1 LLVRAAQMPSMVAA
15 GCCGTNSESST
26 TVLLPR
32 SVSSRPALPLG
43 VPPRK
48 TQLRKVMFE
57 PVTVTKPWKSLPVMT
72 APFVLNV
79 WLPLTTVNAIPAT
92 TPVLFLPGFPVR
104 GVTGPGFW
112 CAAPDLLADGDGE
125 ALADALGCPD
135 AEGPALAPSL
145 DAGSAQLAAVRVEAH
160 ALTGMSSSALTRAI
174 AHGLAVLGI
183 IVLLT
188 RGEPWGH
195 PPPTLLGRR
204 QASKAT

>member
-1 LLVRAAQMPSMVAA
+1 MLVRAAQMPSMVAA
-15 GCCGTNSESST
+15 GCCGTNSESSM

-48 TQLRKVMFE
+48 MQLRKVMFE

-72 APFVLNV
+72 APFVANV
-79 WLPLTTVNAIPAT
+79 WLPVTTVNAIPAT

-125 ALADALGCPD
+125 ALVDGLGWPD
-135 AEGPALAPSL
+135 AEGPGLASPP
-145 DAGSAQLAAVRVEAH
+145 DAGSAQVAAVRVEAH
-160 ALTGMSSSALTRAI
+160 ALTGMSSTAPARAI
-174 AHGLAVLGI
+174 AQALAVLGI
-183 IVLLT
+183 IVLLA

-195 PPPTLLGRR
+195 TPPTILGSR
-204 QASKAT
+204 